1 MPFESGSVSFRMME
15 LPRAFPK
22 NFAEKFAAHR
32 AGPLDAVGAGEQ
44 RGWVTG
50 RHLLDSKIT
59 EDSAMHAGWVRL
71 ALRQAERKVPAA
83 LLKAECRMEE
93 LATMAAEGKAYLKA
107 KVRAEIRQSVTE
119 RLLPNMPPQLRAIPF
134 VYLPGAAHLYVT
146 ALATAPLDVFSAALA
161 STLGFSGTPATPEAL
176 GESLKKV
183 DLRDVPGTSFSPE
196 MEAEAME
203 AAPGREFLTWLW
215 FKAET
220 QNGKVA
226 LADGRDLGVLVEGP
240 LTFTHEGNGAHAAVL
255 KKGSPENSVEAKTC
269 LLGGKKL
276 KEAKITFALDE
287 QNLWAFGFEA
297 DQFLIRGLK
306 LPQGEGSMD
315 AISRFQE
322 RMIFLEQWREIFLD
336 LFGAF
341 VAVRADAKKWK
352 NEVADIRAW
361 VKDRP
366 SKR

>member
-1 MPFESGSVSFRMME
+1 MPFENGSMSFRMLE

-22 NFAEKFAAHR
+22 DWAEKFAAHR
-32 AGPLDAVGAGEQ
+32 AKSLEAVGAGEQ

-50 RHLLDSKIT
+50 RHLLDSHIT

-93 LATMAAEGKAYLKA
+93 LAVMAAEGKSYLKA
-107 KVRAEIRQSVTE
+107 PARAEIRQSVTE
-119 RLLPNMPPQLRAIPF
+119 RLLPAMPPQLRAIPF
-134 VYLPGAAHLYVT
+134 VYPPGETHLYVT

-161 STLGFSGTPATPEAL
+161 STLGYGGEPATPEAL
-176 GESLKKV
+176 GLALKKM
-183 DLRDVPGTSFSPE
+183 DLRDLSGTSFSPE
-196 MEAEAME
+196 MEDEEME
-203 AAPGREFLTWLW
+203 PAPGREFLTWLW

-226 LADGRDLGVLVEGP
+226 LASGADLGVLLEGP
-240 LTFTHEGNGAHAAVL
+240 LTFMHEGNGAHAAVL
-255 KKGSPENSVEAKTC
+255 KNGEPINSVEAKTC

-287 QNLWAFGFEA
+287 QHIWSFSFEA
-297 DQFLIRGLK
+297 DQFLVRGLR
-306 LPQGEGSMD
+306 LPPGEGQLD

-322 RMIFLEQWREIFLD
+322 RMGFLEQWREIFLD
-336 LFGAF
+336 LFGTF
-341 VAVRADAKKWK
+341 LDARTDARKWK
-352 NEVADIRAW
+352 NAAADIREW
-361 VKDRP
+361 VKGR
-366 SKR
+366 SGRR